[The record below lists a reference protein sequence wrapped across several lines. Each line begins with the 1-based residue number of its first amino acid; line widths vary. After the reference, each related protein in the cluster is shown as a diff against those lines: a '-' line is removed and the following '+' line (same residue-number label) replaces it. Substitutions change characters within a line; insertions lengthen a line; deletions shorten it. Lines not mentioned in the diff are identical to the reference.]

1 MSMKEELMDV
11 VKALILPELAD
22 LKQGMTDLKAEWTV
36 TNGRLSLLEERYD
49 DLRDQMNQRF
59 DEVDKRFDQMNQRF
73 EQVDKRFEQV
83 DRRFDEMKAN
93 ADRRFLSLENGQE
106 GIRRDIAEVRSYV
119 WTSGLDARG
128 KQLFVKE
135 QQKGYDA

>member
-11 VKALILPELAD
+11 VKALILPELME
-22 LKQGMTDLKAEWTV
+22 LKQGMTDLKAELKV

-49 DLRDQMNQRF
+49 DLRDQMNQ
-59 DEVDKRFDQMNQRF
+59 
-73 EQVDKRFEQV
+73 RFEQV